1 MTRAGHTLVECIT
14 VVLILSALAFIAVP
28 RLNWGAVRA
37 VQTDA
42 AVRQL
47 ATDLR
52 RTRMYAIAHA
62 ADNPTGYALV
72 MSGASPYH
80 GYQIVNLQDSTA
92 AATDNMPAGVH
103 CTGRRSFEFG
113 PLGNLTEGSDTQ
125 VRVHSANIAY
135 RLEVV
140 PATGTV
146 KWQREK

>member
-28 RLNWGAVRA
+28 RLSWGAVSVA
-37 VQTDA
+37 QTDA

-72 MSGASPYH
+72 MSDS
-80 GYQIVNLQDSTA
+80 GYQIVDLHDSA
-92 AATDNMPAGVH
+92 IVASDDMPAQVR

-113 PLGNLTEGSDTQ
+113 PLGNLTEGSDSW
-125 VRVHSANIAY
+125 VRVHSTSRAY
-135 RLEVV
+135 RLEIV
-140 PATGTV
+140 PATGAV